1 MDKVDF
7 SQGIEKALNTGALN
21 PALFGGA
28 ETRKARGKTGF
39 RATKAGSSSRTNF
52 SDALERS
59 ILDMGEMGPLA
70 DISPSE
76 EAVQELLD
84 AVQSAGDDLK
94 HRPFPEEILS
104 YKKAV
109 RDFLHYVVE
118 NSYKLEK
125 SQTALGL
132 KKGIEPYKYI
142 RIIDQ
147 KLEELAAG
155 ILTRQINQLD
165 LKSKLEE
172 ITGLLV
178 DLTVTGKVS
187 QYK

>member
-7 SQGIEKALNTGALN
+7 SQGIEKALNTGNLK
-21 PALFGGA
+21 PTIFGGARA
-28 ETRKARGKTGF
+28 ETRKTRGKTGI
-39 RATKAGSSSRTNF
+39 RPTGRNDF

-84 AVQSAGDDLK
+84 AVQSTGNDLK
-94 HRPFPEEILS
+94 HRPFPEEFLS

-118 NSYKLEK
+118 NSYRLEK
-125 SQTALGL
+125 TQTALGL
-132 KKGIEPYKYI
+132 KKGREPYKYVH
-142 RIIDQ
+142 IIDQ
-147 KLEELAAG
+147 KLEELAVG
-155 ILTRQINQLD
+155 ILTRQIDQLN
-165 LKSKLEE
+165 LKNKLEE

-178 DLTVTGKVS
+178 DLTVKGKIP
-187 QYK
+187 QYE

>member
-1 MDKVDF
+1 MDKVDL
-7 SQGIEKALNTGALN
+7 SQGIETALNNGSLNHSVFGATR
-21 PALFGGA
+21 A
-28 ETRKARGKTGF
+28 ETRKTRGTVPRRKD
-39 RATKAGSSSRTNF
+39 F
-52 SDALERS
+52 SNTLERS
-59 ILDMGEMGPLA
+59 ILDLGELGPLTTVA
-70 DISPSE
+70 PSE
-76 EAVQELLD
+76 EAAQELLD
-84 AVQSAGDDLK
+84 AVLSAGNDLK
-94 HRPFPEEILS
+94 NRPFPEEILS

-118 NSYKLEK
+118 NSYKLEQ

-132 KKGIEPYKYI
+132 RKGKEPYKYV

-165 LKSKLEE
+165 LKNKLEE

-178 DLTVTGKVS
+178 DLTVTGKIS
-187 QYK
+187 PHE

>member
-7 SQGIEKALNTGALN
+7 SQGIEKALTTGNLN
-21 PALFGGA
+21 PSIFGGAA
-28 ETRKARGKTGF
+28 ETRKARGKPGT
-39 RATKAGSSSRTNF
+39 RSATKKDF

-59 ILDMGEMGPLA
+59 ILDMGEIGPPIN
-70 DISPSE
+70 ISPSE
-76 EAVQELLD
+76 EAVQKLLD
-84 AVQSAGDDLK
+84 DVQSTGNDLK

-118 NSYKLEK
+118 NSFELEE
-125 SQTALGL
+125 SQTALRKRKEL
-132 KKGIEPYKYI
+132 KPYLQI

-155 ILTRQINQLD
+155 ILTRQINQLN

-172 ITGLLV
+172 ITGLLI

>member
-7 SQGIEKALNTGALN
+7 PQGIIEKALNTGNLS
-21 PALFGGA
+21 PTSLGGA
-28 ETRKARGKTGF
+28 RGKDGPRKARGRTGF
-39 RATKAGSSSRTNF
+39 SV
-52 SDALERS
+52 ALERS
-59 ILDMGEMGPLA
+59 ILDIGEMGPLTEV
-70 DISPSE
+70 SPSE
-76 EAVQELLD
+76 EAVQKLLD
-84 AVQSAGDDLK
+84 DVQSTGDDLK
-94 HRPFPEEILS
+94 RRPSPDEILS

-118 NSYKLEK
+118 NSFELKQSQSVMSKFQNKK
-125 SQTALGL
+125 SFLQ
-132 KKGIEPYKYI
+132 IHV
-142 RIIDQ
+142 IDQ

-165 LKSKLEE
+165 LKNRLDE

-178 DLTVTGKVS
+178 DLTVTGIIP

>member
-7 SQGIEKALNTGALN
+7 SQGIEKALSSGNLNSSIFGAD
-21 PALFGGA
+21 A
-28 ETRKARGKTGF
+28 RKAKKNGLRDTGKTGF
-39 RATKAGSSSRTNF
+39 TRRRDF
-52 SDALERS
+52 SDTLERS
-59 ILDMGEMGPLA
+59 ILDMGEIGPPVE
-70 DISPSE
+70 IGPSE

-84 AVQSAGDDLK
+84 AVQSAGNDLK
-94 HRPFPEEILS
+94 HRPFPDEILS

-118 NSYKLEK
+118 NSFELEQ
-125 SQTALGL
+125 SQTAMR
-132 KKGIEPYKYI
+132 KRKGVIPFLQI
-142 RIIDQ
+142 RVVDE

-172 ITGLLV
+172 ITGLLI
-178 DLTVTGKVS
+178 DITVSGS
-187 QYK
+187 IPQD